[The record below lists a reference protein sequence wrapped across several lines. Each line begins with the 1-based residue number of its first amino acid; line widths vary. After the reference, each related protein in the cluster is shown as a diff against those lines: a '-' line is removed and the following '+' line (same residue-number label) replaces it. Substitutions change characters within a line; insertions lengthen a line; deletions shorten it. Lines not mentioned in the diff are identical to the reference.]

1 MVDDRLATIEGSS
14 LADGSTASLTYE
26 DNEDHVIEK
35 VQVIEEAGT
44 TLDATTGTL
53 SIKGDT
59 FTDQVVPLA
68 ALQENY
74 RDLFEFGVDLPS
86 NTEFELS
93 FTNENGSSVTVNVV
107 LYFDMDATVSS

>member
-1 MVDDRLATIEGSS
+1 MVDDRLATVEGSS
-14 LADGSTASLTYE
+14 VSDGSTGTLVYE
-26 DNEDHVIEK
+26 DNEPHTVEAI
-35 VQVIEEAGT
+35 QVIEESGT

-74 RDLFEFGVDLPS
+74 RDLFKFNVELPS
-86 NTEFELS
+86 NTELELS
-93 FTNENGSSVTVNVV
+93 FTNANGGSVTVNLV
-107 LYFDMDATVSS
+107 LYFAMGGGMEG